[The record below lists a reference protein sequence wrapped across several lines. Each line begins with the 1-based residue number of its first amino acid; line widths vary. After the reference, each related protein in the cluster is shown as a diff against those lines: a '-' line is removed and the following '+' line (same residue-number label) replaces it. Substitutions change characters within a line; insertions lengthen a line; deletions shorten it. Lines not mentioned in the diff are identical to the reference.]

1 MTVPKL
7 STQHDAV
14 KVGDT
19 YLLDPRDVTLQEEDL
34 RGRKFPPSK
43 SDIKDLAESIM
54 RHGQQEAVKCRLGE
68 DGKPI
73 LVFGRTRYEAI
84 TLINTE
90 LDPKNPR
97 KLIAVIVNQ
106 DERGAF
112 LSANEENRRRK
123 ATSAVDEAFNHQV
136 MREKFGMKDVE
147 IAKDCGV
154 SAAMVSKLRK
164 IISLPKEVLKQIHDG
179 NITFSDAVTMAD
191 LDVEKQKQ
199 IASEAKEN
207 ADKVVAEKSAATIDK
222 VTGEAKVAKK
232 GKRPAKEVSEA
243 TRATVR
249 AAKAT
254 KAKASGEEPTAVTS
268 RSVKE
273 IRAFH
278 EELAETYKGTEPIV
292 DFAKAVVK
300 FCAGK
305 ISPKQLEN
313 AIIKLSQVGLKAAPE
328 KAALVDWE

>member
-1 MTVPKL
+1 MSAPKL
-7 STQHDAV
+7 ATKHTAE

-43 SDIKDLAESIM
+43 SDIKDLADSIM

-73 LVFGRTRYEAI
+73 LVFGRTRYEAV

-97 KLIAVIVNQ
+97 KLVAVIVDQ

-191 LDVEKQKQ
+191 LDIEKQKQ
-199 IASEAKEN
+199 IAADAKET
-207 ADKVVAEKSAATIDK
+207 AEKVAAEKSAAAVDK
-222 VTGEAKVAKK
+222 VTGEAKPVKK
-232 GKRPAKEVSEA
+232 GKRPAKEVSEG

-249 AAKAT
+249 AE
-254 KAKASGEEPTAVTS
+254 KAKKAKKSGEEATAVTS

-278 EELAETYKGTEPIV
+278 EALAETYSSTEALV
-292 DFAKAVVK
+292 EFAKSVVK
-300 FCAGK
+300 YCAGK
-305 ISPKQLEN
+305 ISDKQLEN
-313 AIIKLSQVGLKAAPE
+313 AIIKLAQSGMKKAPE